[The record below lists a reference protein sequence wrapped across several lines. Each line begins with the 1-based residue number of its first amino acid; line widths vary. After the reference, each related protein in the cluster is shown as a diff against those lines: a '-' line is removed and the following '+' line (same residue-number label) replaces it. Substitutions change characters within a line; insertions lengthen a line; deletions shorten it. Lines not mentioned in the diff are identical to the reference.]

1 MAKRQIVFASHN
13 QGKIKEVR
21 SLLSK
26 LDVDVLSADDL
37 DLADVEENGL
47 TFEENASLKA
57 LAASKASGLPAV
69 ADDSGLCIHALHDEP
84 GIYSARYA
92 KKMGGYP
99 AAFDDVLKRL
109 KNQQDKSAHF
119 MCVLVLAFPN
129 GTTRVYQ
136 GRVDGKIVPPKNGD
150 NGFGFD
156 PIFMPDGYTQTFAQ
170 LSESKKNIISH
181 RGRAIQAFI
190 EDFKNSF

>member
-1 MAKRQIVFASHN
+1 MPNRQIVFASHN
-13 QGKIKEVR
+13 QGKIKEIR
-21 SLLSK
+21 ALLSK
-26 LDVDVLSADDL
+26 LNVEILSADDL
-37 DLADVEENGL
+37 DLGDVEETGK
-47 TFEENASLKA
+47 TFEENATLKA
-57 LAASKASGLPAV
+57 VAASQNSGLPAI

-99 AAFDDVLKRL
+99 QAFDDVLKRL
-109 KNQQDKSAHF
+109 KNQEDKTAHF

-129 GTTRVYQ
+129 GNTRVYQ
-136 GRVDGKIVPPKNGD
+136 GRVDGKIVSPKKGD

-156 PIFMPDGYTQTFAQ
+156 PIFMPDGFTQTFAQ
-170 LSESKKNIISH
+170 LSEAKKNIISH
-181 RGRAIQAFI
+181 RGRAIKAFI

>member
-1 MAKRQIVFASHN
+1 MATRQIVFASHN

-21 SLLSK
+21 SLLAK
-26 LDVDVLSADDL
+26 LNVEVLSSDDL
-37 DLADVEENGL
+37 DLADVEETGL
-47 TFEENASLKA
+47 TFEENAALKA

-69 ADDSGLCIHALHDEP
+69 ADDSGLCIHALNDEP

-99 AAFDDVLKRL
+99 KAFADVLKKL
-109 KNQQDKSAHF
+109 KNQKDKSAHF

-129 GTTRVYQ
+129 GTTKVYQ
-136 GRVDGKIVPPKNGD
+136 GRVDGRIVPPQNGE

-156 PIFMPDGYTQTFAQ
+156 PIFMPDGYTQTFAE
-170 LSESKKNIISH
+170 LSDAKKNLISH
-181 RGRAIQAFI
+181 RGRAMKSFI
-190 EDFKNSF
+190 DDFKDSF

>member
-21 SLLSK
+21 TLLSK

-37 DLADVEENGL
+37 DLADVEETGN

-109 KNQQDKSAHF
+109 KNQEDKTAHF

-129 GTTRVYQ
+129 GTTKVYQ
-136 GRVDGKIVPPKNGD
+136 GRVDGQIVLPKKGN

-156 PIFMPDGYTQTFAQ
+156 PIFMPNGYTQTFAE
-170 LSESKKNIISH
+170 LSDAKKNLISH
-181 RGRAIQAFI
+181 RGKAMSAFI
-190 EDFKNSF
+190 KDFKNSL

>member
-1 MAKRQIVFASHN
+1 MPNRQIVFASRN
-13 QGKIKEVR
+13 QGKIKEIR
-21 SLLSK
+21 ALLSK
-26 LDVDVLSADDL
+26 LNVEILSADDL
-37 DLADVEENGL
+37 DLGDIEETGK
-47 TFEENASLKA
+47 TFEENATLKA
-57 LAASKASGLPAV
+57 VAASQNSGLPAI

-99 AAFDDVLKRL
+99 QAFDDVLKRL
-109 KNQQDKSAHF
+109 KNQEDKTAHF

-129 GTTRVYQ
+129 GNTRVYQ
-136 GRVDGKIVPPKNGD
+136 GRVDGKIVPPQKGD

-156 PIFMPDGYTQTFAQ
+156 PIFMPDGFTQTFAQ
-170 LSESKKNIISH
+170 LSEAKKNTISH
-181 RGRAIQAFI
+181 RGRAIKAFV

>member
-1 MAKRQIVFASHN
+1 MANKQIIFASHN
-13 QGKIKEVR
+13 QGKIKEAR
-21 SLLSK
+21 ALLAK
-26 LDVDVLSADDL
+26 LNVEVLSADDL
-37 DLADVEENGL
+37 DLSDVEETGL
-47 TFEENASLKA
+47 TFEENATLKA
-57 LAASKASGLPAV
+57 IAASKASGLPAI

-84 GIYSARYA
+84 GVYSARYA

-99 AAFDDVLKRL
+99 DAFKDVLKRL
-109 KNQQDKSAHF
+109 KNQSDKSAHF

-129 GTTRVYQ
+129 GTTKVYQ

-156 PIFMPDGYTQTFAQ
+156 PIFMPDGYTQTFAE
-170 LSESKKNIISH
+170 LSDAKKNSISH
-181 RGRAIQAFI
+181 RARAIQSFI

>member
-1 MAKRQIVFASHN
+1 MPNRQIVFASHN
-13 QGKIKEVR
+13 QGKIKEIR
-21 SLLSK
+21 ALLSK
-26 LDVDVLSADDL
+26 LNVEILSADDL
-37 DLADVEENGL
+37 DLGDIEETGK
-47 TFEENASLKA
+47 TFEENATLKA
-57 LAASKASGLPAV
+57 VAASQNSGLPAI

-99 AAFDDVLKRL
+99 QAFDDVLKRL
-109 KNQQDKSAHF
+109 KNQEDKTAHF

-129 GTTRVYQ
+129 GNPRVYQ
-136 GRVDGKIVPPKNGD
+136 GRVDGKIVPPQKGD

-156 PIFMPDGYTQTFAQ
+156 PIFMPDGFTQTFAQ
-170 LSESKKNIISH
+170 LSEAKKNTISH
-181 RGRAIQAFI
+181 RGRAIKAFV

>member
-1 MAKRQIVFASHN
+1 MPNRQIVFASRN
-13 QGKIKEVR
+13 QGKIKVIR
-21 SLLSK
+21 ALLSK
-26 LDVDVLSADDL
+26 LNVEILSADDL
-37 DLADVEENGL
+37 DLGDIEETGK
-47 TFEENASLKA
+47 TFEENATLKA
-57 LAASKASGLPAV
+57 VAASQNSGLPAI

-99 AAFDDVLKRL
+99 QAFDDVLKRL
-109 KNQQDKSAHF
+109 KNQEDKTAHF

-129 GTTRVYQ
+129 GNTRVYQ
-136 GRVDGKIVPPKNGD
+136 GRVDGKIVPPQKGD

-156 PIFMPDGYTQTFAQ
+156 PIFMPDGFTQTFAQ
-170 LSESKKNIISH
+170 LSEAKKNTISH
-181 RGRAIQAFI
+181 RGRAIKAFV

>member
-1 MAKRQIVFASHN
+1 MANRQIVFASHN

-21 SLLSK
+21 ALLSK
-26 LDVDVLSADDL
+26 LNVEVLSADDL
-37 DLADVEENGL
+37 DLADVEETGN

-57 LAASKASGLPAV
+57 LAASKASGLPAI

-92 KKMGGYP
+92 KKMGGYKE
-99 AAFDDVLKRL
+99 AFADVLKRL
-109 KNQQDKSAHF
+109 KNQKDKTAHF

-129 GTTRVYQ
+129 GRTKVYN
-136 GRVDGKIVPPKNGD
+136 GRVDGQIVSPKEGQ

-170 LSESKKNIISH
+170 LSDAKKNQISH
-181 RGRAIQAFI
+181 RGKAMSAFI
-190 EDFKNSF
+190 KDFKESF

>member
-1 MAKRQIVFASHN
+1 MATRQIVFASHN

-21 SLLSK
+21 SLLAK
-26 LDVDVLSADDL
+26 LNVEVLSADDL
-37 DLADVEENGL
+37 DLADVEETGD
-47 TFEENASLKA
+47 TFEENAALKA

-69 ADDSGLCIHALHDEP
+69 ADDSGLCIHALNDEP

-99 AAFDDVLKRL
+99 KAFADVLKKL
-109 KNQQDKSAHF
+109 KNQKDKSAHF

-129 GTTRVYQ
+129 GTTKVYQ
-136 GRVDGKIVPPKNGD
+136 GRVDGRIVPPQNGE

-156 PIFMPDGYTQTFAQ
+156 PIFMPDGYTQTFAE
-170 LSESKKNIISH
+170 LSDAKKNLISH
-181 RGRAIQAFI
+181 RGRAMKSFI
-190 EDFKNSF
+190 DDFKDSF